1 MCWLHVLTVVI
12 TLRTVMHISVYM
24 PFKNIE
30 DILNLIVLSYLVKL
44 LASRLLEIS
53 RSLSLV

>member
-1 MCWLHVLTVVI
+1 
-12 TLRTVMHISVYM
+12 MHISVYM